1 MIPVLTPFAVSG
13 LLGAVVG
20 IISLPLWLRLGI
32 LSLRPWMAPEVSA
45 PLARPGHWWLAAG
58 LVGGLL
64 AILMPQ
70 GMPLVICGG
79 MLGGI
84 LIALCR
90 LDIACR
96 MLPDGLTMTMLI
108 SGLLLSALT
117 DTRSVLD
124 SLIGACAG
132 YGLLWGLAA
141 AFRRLRGVD
150 AMGRGDFAMA
160 AAMGAWLGWVG
171 LPLALAAASICA
183 LAWALLG
190 TAGRRLGRLS
200 KTWRGQAST
209 SRPDVEADSF
219 LRQEVAFGPALVI
232 GFLVSW
238 SIHG

>member
-1 MIPVLTPFAVSG
+1 MISITHPFVVNG
-13 LLGAVVG
+13 LLGAVVA
-20 IISLPLWLRLGI
+20 IVSLPLWLRLGI
-32 LSLRPWMAPEVSA
+32 LSLRPWMAPQVGA
-45 PLARPGHWWLAAG
+45 PLARPGRWWLAAG

-70 GMPLVICGG
+70 DIPLVICGG

-90 LDIACR
+90 LDMACR
-96 MLPDGLTMTMLI
+96 MLPDGLTLTMLV
-108 SGLLLSALT
+108 SGLLLSALME
-117 DTRSVLD
+117 TRSLMD

-141 AFRRLRGVD
+141 AFRRLRGVE

-171 LPLALAAASICA
+171 LPLALATASICA
-183 LAWALLG
+183 LAWAMLG
-190 TAGRRLGRLS
+190 IAGQALDRLAR
-200 KTWRGQAST
+200 TWRGQACT
-209 SRPDVEADSF
+209 SRPDVKADSF
-219 LRQEVAFGPALVI
+219 LRQEVAFGPALVL